1 MDSKSVRRSP
11 VGNIM
16 AAAQFGHSGGREE
29 RGVVECQK
37 CHSPIFVDKPGN
49 VAVEFSVP
57 CRKCGHRGM
66 YFKRMMRGENETPD
80 RRRTPR

>member
-1 MDSKSVRRSP
+1 LDIAMS
-11 VGNIM
+11 
-16 AAAQFGHSGGREE
+16 AAQFGQSGGRDHE

-49 VAVEFSVP
+49 VAVEVSVP
-57 CRKCGHRGM
+57 CPKCGHRGM
-66 YFKRMMRGENETPD
+66 YFRRMMHSEHDPND

>member
-1 MDSKSVRRSP
+1 MS
-11 VGNIM
+11 
-16 AAAQFGHSGGREE
+16 AAQFSQSGGREE

-37 CHSPIFVDKPGN
+37 CHSPIYVDKPGS

-57 CRKCGHRGM
+57 CPKCGFRGM
-66 YFKRMMRGENETPD
+66 YFKRMMHSESDPND